1 MYDSLACGRPVT
13 LSCNGLWSADFIYA
27 RDVARAIIRLIE
39 NSMSGVFN
47 IGSGVSSSARDVASK
62 FLSIL
67 GADEDLIVLEPFD
80 EHCDVIGSLPIVSG
94 DQFHGLVGH
103 VPLSLSEGLD
113 HAFRE
118 YEFF

>member
-1 MYDSLACGRPVT
+1 M
-13 LSCNGLWSADFIYA
+13 
-27 RDVARAIIRLIE
+27 RLIE

-47 IGSGVSSSARDVASK
+47 IGSGVSSSSRDVASK

-80 EHCDVIGSLPIVSG
+80 EHCDVIGSLPVVSG
-94 DQFHGLVGH
+94 DQFHGLMGH
-103 VPLSLSEGLD
+103 APMSLSEGLD

-118 YEFF
+118 YEFLDLLLLAMFTQTSLLLSLACNQSMNMSLVIPS